1 MRRIRGKHSAPELL
15 VRKAA
20 FSMGYRYRLHR
31 AGLPGSPDLVFP
43 NKRKAVFVHG
53 CFWHWHAPSRCRI
66 AHTPK
71 SNRRYWIKKFL
82 RNRKRDI
89 RTRKALRRLGWEVL
103 VLWECQTRNP
113 AKLRTIL
120 GRFLGG

>member
-1 MRRIRGKHSAPELL
+1 M
-15 VRKAA
+15 
-20 FSMGYRYRLHR
+20 HR

-43 NKRKAVFVHG
+43 NKRKAIFVHG
-53 CFWHWHAPSRCRI
+53 CFWHWHAPSKCRI

-71 SNRRYWIKKFL
+71 SNRRFWIKKFL

-113 AKLRTIL
+113 DKLRGIL